1 MRPGRC
7 HRPGFQIGFVNKNQ
21 GRNFS
26 TCLFLGAGFSTFEES
41 HFPINSA
48 EKNIKGRGAQHEV
61 KNRFLSQSYE
71 PNQDYA
77 DFNLHEAEQ
86 EVKTT
91 YTEIFPKTIVNA
103 VKSPDIKLDWSMNPY
118 QGCEHGC
125 VYCYARTT
133 HEYWGL
139 GVGLDFERKI
149 FYKKNAAALLRKTF
163 DSKSWKPAA
172 IMTSGNTDC
181 YQPIER
187 KLKLTRSLLEV
198 CLDYKN
204 PIGLITKNSLIERD
218 LDLLKE
224 LAKDNLVM
232 VVISLTSLDEEL
244 RSKLEPRT
252 STAKNKL
259 KTIALLHAHNIPVQ
273 ILMGPVIPGLNSH
286 EIPAILEAA
295 ANAGADWGSYTM
307 VRLNGAIGE
316 IFERWVETTFPDRA
330 QKVLNQI
337 REVNGGA
344 LGNTIAGNR
353 MSGNGNVAEIIHQ
366 LFCVHRAKFM
376 TYKEHPLNTSLFKRP
391 NDQLTLF

>member
-1 MRPGRC
+1 MNQSHVNIL
-7 HRPGFQIGFVNKNQ
+7 HRSICQQFIFIQSLLPKFTQ
-21 GRNFS
+21 
-26 TCLFLGAGFSTFEES
+26 T
-41 HFPINSA
+41 HFPISS

-61 KNRFLSQSYE
+61 KNRFLSQAYV
-71 PNQDYA
+71 PDQDYA
-77 DFNLHEAEQ
+77 DLNLHEEDS

-91 YTEIFPKTIVNA
+91 YTEVFPKSILNE
-103 VKSPDIKLDWSMNPY
+103 VKSPDIKLEWSMNPY

-139 GVGLDFERKI
+139 GAGLDFERKI
-149 FYKKNAAALLRKTF
+149 FYKKNASELLRKAF

-187 KLKLTRSLLEV
+187 KLKLTRGLLEV
-198 CLDYKN
+198 CLEYKN
-204 PIGLITKNSLIERD
+204 PVGLITKNSLIERD

-224 LAKDNLVM
+224 LAKDNLVK
-232 VVISLTSLDEEL
+232 VVISVTSLDEDL

-259 KTIALLHAHNIPVQ
+259 KTIQLLASNNIPVE

-286 EIPAILEAA
+286 EIPAVIEAA
-295 ANAGADWGSYTM
+295 AGAGAQWASYTM

-316 IFERWVETTFPDRA
+316 IFEHWVEQTFPDRA
-330 QKVLNQI
+330 AKVLNQI
-337 REVNGGA
+337 REVNGG
-344 LGNTIAGNR
+344 LLSNTIAGKR
-353 MSGNGNVAEIIHQ
+353 MSGKGTVAQMISQ
-366 LFCVHRAKFM
+366 LFNLHRSKFM
-376 TYKEHPLNTSLFKRP
+376 TYQEIPFNTTIFKRP
-391 NDQLTLF
+391 GSQLELF